1 MNTLEKTQMEE
12 LISNTTIV
20 KDKEEEALIEALLE
34 PATKEEAFRELVRLY
49 QERLYWHIRK
59 IVLIHEDADDVLQ
72 NTFIKIFRNLAS
84 FQGNSSL
91 FTWMY
96 RIATNESITHINNK
110 KRKSKI
116 TDAEYNDL
124 AIENLE
130 SDVYFE
136 GDVIQLK
143 LQKAIATL
151 PDRQRMVFNMR
162 YFDEMPYKE
171 ISDIL
176 GVSVGGL
183 KSTYHIASQK
193 VREFLE
199 DNETF

>member
-1 MNTLEKTQMEE
+1 MQ
-12 LISNTTIV
+12 ISNSIIV
-20 KDKEEEALIEALLE
+20 KDKEEKTLIEALQE
-34 PATKEEAFRELVRLY
+34 PSTKEAAFRELVRTY

-59 IVLIHEDADDVLQ
+59 IVLNHEDTDDVLQ
-72 NTFIKIFRNLAS
+72 ETFIKIFRNIHS

-96 RIATNESITHINNK
+96 RIATNESLTHLNK
-110 KRKSKI
+110 KSRRNKTSNE
-116 TDAEYNDL
+116 DYNEWAL
-124 AIENLE
+124 ENLE
-130 SDVYFE
+130 SDAYFE
-136 GDVIQLK
+136 GDAIQLK

-171 ISDIL
+171 MSEIL
-176 GVSVGGL
+176 DVTVGGL
-183 KSTYHIASQK
+183 KSAYHIASQK
-193 VREFLE
+193 IRLFLK

>member
-1 MNTLEKTQMEE
+1 MKTV
-12 LISNTTIV
+12 IV
-20 KDKEEEALIEALLE
+20 KDKEEETLIDALQDSSS
-34 PATKEEAFRELVRLY
+34 KEEAYRELVRTY

-59 IVLIHEDADDVLQ
+59 IVLDHDDADDVLQ
-72 NTFIKIFRNLAS
+72 ETFIKIFRNIDS

-96 RIATNESITHINNK
+96 RIATNESITHINKKSRRNK
-110 KRKSKI
+110 ISNE
-116 TDAEYNDL
+116 EYNEL
-124 AIENLE
+124 ALENLE

-136 GDVIQLK
+136 GDAIQLK

-171 ISDIL
+171 MSEIL
-176 GVSVGGL
+176 EVTVGGL

-193 VREFLE
+193 IRLFLE

>member
-1 MNTLEKTQMEE
+1 
-12 LISNTTIV
+12 V
-20 KDKEEEALIEALLE
+20 KDNEEKALIKALLD
-34 PATKEEAFRELVRLY
+34 PTSKEEAFRDLVRTY

-59 IVLIHEDADDVLQ
+59 IVLNHEDADDVLQ
-72 NTFIKIFRNLAS
+72 ETFIKIFRNLDS

-96 RIATNESITHINNK
+96 RIATNESITHINRK
-110 KRKSKI
+110 KRKNKI
-116 TDAEYNDL
+116 SDVEYNEL
-124 AIENLE
+124 ALENLK

-136 GDVIQLK
+136 GDTIQLK

-151 PDRQRMVFNMR
+151 PERQRMVFNMR
-162 YFDEMPYKE
+162 YFDEMPYQE

-176 GVSVGGL
+176 GVTVGGL

-193 VREFLE
+193 IKVFLE